1 MISKILEKGILE
13 RFGYC
18 MGSSDSQFGIKKR
31 VGCSHA
37 IYTLNSVINYF
48 VDNGSTVNIC
58 SLDLAK
64 AFDRSNHF
72 AIFCKLIDRN
82 MPVNIIMILVEVGRN
97 CELERVFIQQLPTA
111 GGGEAGWLYFPNKF
125 RYSGR

>member
-1 MISKILEKGILE
+1 MNQKVASFDDFRGITVSPVISEILEKGILE
-13 RFGYC
+13 RFGYY
-18 MGSSDSQFGIKKR
+18 MRSSDSQFGFKKR

-37 IYTLNSVINYF
+37 IYTLKSVINYF
-48 VDNGSTVNIC
+48 VDNGSTINIC

-82 MPVNIIMILVEVGRN
+82 MPVNVIMILVDWYKKSVGTLN
-97 CELERVFIQQLPTA
+97 
-111 GGGEAGWLYFPNKF
+111 
-125 RYSGR
+125 